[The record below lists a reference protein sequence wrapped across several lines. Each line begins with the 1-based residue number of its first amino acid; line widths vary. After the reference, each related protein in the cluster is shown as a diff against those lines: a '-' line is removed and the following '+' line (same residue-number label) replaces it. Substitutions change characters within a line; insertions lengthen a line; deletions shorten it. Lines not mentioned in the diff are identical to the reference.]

1 MLHRLTLRV
10 LPHLNSIV
18 TEPAVRKRKRLV
30 MLAPGLIAFIIYRL
44 TKQILPLSDPFVLLT
59 FSGFL
64 SSLAA
69 LWAYRMGRGVPL
81 ATSIHEDGIR
91 HWAWLLGWV
100 GFAYG
105 VQLSLLVLALLK
117 LFVAYDFL
125 LHPEGPAMMA
135 IIISCTSV
143 TRDAFEIGVVRLME
157 QHGQT
162 VKTFPDGRGFWR
174 WARIE
179 PTALGKW
186 IGLTALV
193 AVGCSLAFAVSL
205 EIGQTQLAQTL
216 LVSFLVSCL
225 ALVAFFTS
233 ESQSGNWLEKAK
245 QVGWLQSIRFW
256 AWPCFTFTV
265 TYYLVLVG
273 IINFLVGMDGSQ
285 FFLQAGM
292 AGITAAMIT
301 GYCYYLGRRKLIE
314 VQSQA
319 GNLENLESCPFV
331 MGILRK
337 AGIVPGETTQGASP
351 SLAGASEEVRG
362 RS

>member
-1 MLHRLTLRV
+1 
-10 LPHLNSIV
+10 
-18 TEPAVRKRKRLV
+18 
-30 MLAPGLIAFIIYRL
+30 MLAPGLIAFIIYHL
-44 TKQILPLSDPFVLLT
+44 TKPVLPLSDPFVLLI
-59 FSGFL
+59 FSGIL
-64 SSLAA
+64 CSMAA
-69 LWAYRMGRGVPL
+69 SWAYRMGRGVPF
-81 ATSIHEDGIR
+81 ATSIHEDGKR
-91 HWAWLLGWV
+91 HWVWLLGWI

-117 LFVAYDFL
+117 LFVSYDFL

-143 TRDAFEIGVVRLME
+143 TRDAFEIGVVRLMG
-157 QHGQT
+157 QHGGT
-162 VKTFPDGRGFWR
+162 VMTFPDGRGFRR
-174 WARIE
+174 WVRIE
-179 PTALGKW
+179 PTA
-186 IGLTALV
+186 IGRWVVLTALL
-193 AVGCSLAFAVSL
+193 AVVGSLAFAISGEV
-205 EIGQTQLAQTL
+205 GQTQLAQTL
-216 LVSFLVSCL
+216 FVSFLVSCL

-233 ESQSGNWLEKAK
+233 ESQSGNWLERAK

-256 AWPCFTFTV
+256 SWPCFTFAV

-273 IINFLVGMDGSQ
+273 ILNFLVGMDGSH
-285 FFLQAGM
+285 FFFQASM
-292 AGITAAMIT
+292 AGITAAMMT

-337 AGIVPGETTQGASP
+337 AGIVPGETPEGASP
-351 SLAGASEEVRG
+351 TIAVHSEEVRG

>member
-44 TKQILPLSDPFVLLT
+44 TKQVLPLSNPFVLLA
-59 FSGFL
+59 FSGTL

-81 ATSIHEDGIR
+81 VTSIHEDGKR
-91 HWAWLLGWV
+91 LWAWLLGWV

-117 LFVAYDFL
+117 LFVSYDFL

-157 QHGQT
+157 QHGKP
-162 VKTFPDGRGFWR
+162 VMTFPDGRGFRQWS
-174 WARIE
+174 RIE
-179 PTALGKW
+179 PAAIGRW
-186 IGLTALV
+186 VGLTSLV
-193 AVGCSLAFAVSL
+193 AVVSSLAFAVSGG
-205 EIGQTQLAQTL
+205 IGQTLLAQTL
-216 LVSFLVSCL
+216 FVSILVSFL
-225 ALVAFFTS
+225 ALVGFFAS
-233 ESQSGNWLEKAK
+233 ESRSGYWVERAK
-245 QVGWLQSIRFW
+245 QVGWFQSIRFW
-256 AWPCFTFTV
+256 IWPCFTFAA
-265 TYYLVLVG
+265 TYYLVQVG
-273 IINFLVGMDGSQ
+273 ILNFLMGRIGNEPI
-285 FFLQAGM
+285 FLAGM
-292 AGITAAMIT
+292 AGITAAMMT
-301 GYCYYLGRRKLIE
+301 SYCYYLGRRKLIE
-314 VQSQA
+314 VQSQP

-331 MGILRK
+331 MGILNK
-337 AGIVPGETTQGASP
+337 AGIVPAETTKRPSP
-351 SLAGASEEVRG
+351 AIAVHSEEVRG